1 MEIHSFSKELKI
13 DRKRD
18 NGIITKIYHLLTEK
32 RAQGFL
38 FSYTSRRTRGAHGD
52 EGSGRGDLGGLIKR
66 HGATTMPASWT
77 TMLYQLTED
86 Q

>member
-1 MEIHSFSKELKI
+1 MHFFSKELKI

-18 NGIITKIYHLLTEK
+18 NGVITEIYHLLTEK

-38 FSYTSRRTRGAHGD
+38 FSYTSRRTREARGD
-52 EGSGRGDLGGLIKR
+52 EGSGRGDLGGLIKQ
-66 HGATTMPASWT
+66 HGATTMPASCT
-77 TMLYQLTED
+77 TMLCQLTED